1 MNLYYREYGSYSEE
15 RPSIVML
22 HGLFGSSVNWHS
34 IARGLSDDYHVIVPD
49 LRNHGR
55 SPHSDKMNYP
65 VMVDDLEYLLEEHGL
80 DSVLLI
86 GHSMGGKVAMLFALN
101 HPHRV
106 TGLVVV
112 DIAPVSYLHRFD
124 TIFEALREVN
134 LDRLSRRSEADDVL
148 AALLEPHGL
157 RQYLLQSLF
166 RDDGRWQWRMN
177 LDALCHA
184 IDDITAFPVSSAL
197 TAYPGSTLFVYGSE
211 SDYLTKQHYKR
222 IMMLFPHARL
232 RTISGAGHWVY
243 SEQPEAFASALWG
256 FLGGSS

>member
-22 HGLFGSSVNWHS
+22 HGLFGSSANWHT
-34 IARGLSDDYHVIVPD
+34 IARGLSADYHVIVPD

-55 SPHSDKMNYP
+55 SPHSEEMDYP
-65 VMVDDLEYLLEEHGL
+65 VMVDDLEHLLEEHGL
-80 DSVLLI
+80 DAALFI
-86 GHSMGGKVAMLFALN
+86 GHSMGGKAAMLFALQ
-101 HPHRV
+101 HSQRV
-106 TGLVVV
+106 AGLVVV

-124 TIFEALREVN
+124 TIFEALREVD
-134 LDRLSRRSEADDVL
+134 LDILSRRSEADNVL
-148 AALLEPHGL
+148 THRLESHGL

-177 LDALCHA
+177 LNVLCRT

-197 TAYPGSTLFVYGSE
+197 TAYPGPTLFIYGSE
-211 SDYLTKQHYKR
+211 SDYLTKQHYNR
-222 IMMLFPHARL
+222 IRMLFPHARL
-232 RTISGAGHWVY
+232 RTIPGAGHWVY